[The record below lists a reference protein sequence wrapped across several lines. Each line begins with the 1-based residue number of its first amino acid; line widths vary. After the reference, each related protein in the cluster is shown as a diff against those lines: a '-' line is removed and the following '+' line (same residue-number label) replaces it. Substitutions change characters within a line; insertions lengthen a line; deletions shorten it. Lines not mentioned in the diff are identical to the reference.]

1 MAKNFSGKVALVTG
15 AASGIGRACAQAFA
29 REGARVVVADVDVDR
44 GAETVRLIQA
54 ADGEGMFCR
63 CDVSQPAEVEALF
76 KTLLQAYG
84 RLDYACNNAGIGGT
98 TALTADYPA
107 EIWNRVLAINLTGAW
122 LCMKYEIPQM
132 LKQGGGSIV
141 NMASILGTVGFAAA
155 SAYVTA
161 KHGLIGLTKTA
172 AIEYATQG
180 IRVNA
185 VCPGFIYTPMLEQ
198 AGMAEG
204 TDLYATIANLHPIK
218 RLGKPE
224 EVAQVVT
231 WLCSEAASFIT
242 GDAVLVDGGYVAQ

>member
-1 MAKNFSGKVALVTG
+1 MAKNFSGKVAVVTG
-15 AASGIGRACAQAFA
+15 AASGIGRACALAFA
-29 REGARVVVADVDVDR
+29 KEGARVAVSDIEV
-44 GAETVRLIQA
+44 GGGEETVSLIKA
-54 ADGEGMFCR
+54 ADGEALFCK

-76 KTLLQAYG
+76 KTLLRAYD
-84 RLDYACNNAGIGGT
+84 RLDYACNNAGIGGV
-98 TALTADYPA
+98 TALTADYP
-107 EIWNRVLAINLTGAW
+107 EETWNRVLAINLTGAW

-132 LKQGGGSIV
+132 LKQGGGAIV

-204 TDLYATIANLHPIK
+204 TELYTTIASLHPVK